1 MESLPFSVAIRVQL
15 LSLPGLRFSVA
26 LNHVKTHQSFPEV
39 AMVPFDQAQICNL
52 TLLQSA
58 LNAYFS
64 KMGFVN
70 K

>member
-1 MESLPFSVAIRVQL
+1 MERLPFSATIRVQL
-15 LSLPGLRFSVA
+15 LSLPGLRFSAA

-39 AMVPFDQAQICNL
+39 AMLPFDQAQICSL
-52 TLLQSA
+52 TLA
-58 LNAYFS
+58 LSVPNAFFL